1 MPTPLR
7 IGVNALYLIPGGV
20 GGTEIYLRNLLA
32 ALAQVDRRNQ
42 YFVFV
47 NRETGPDLCPK
58 TQNFQAVETGVRA
71 KFRPGRLI
79 WEQLGLPF
87 ATRKAKL
94 DVLFNAGFTTPW
106 MSSGARVTV
115 IHDLQHKRQ
124 PGNFGFFERMAW
136 NASVGLAVRRSSR
149 LVTVSDNSKRD
160 IEKFYEVEPEKI
172 HVVHHGVE
180 DSFRGLLSNRSF
192 GPSLLQE
199 AGLPEAPYLLAVS
212 TLHPHKNWDRLLE
225 AFERLRSQGQELD
238 LAICGLPG
246 KSWDIIHKRLEGSD
260 LEKHVHLLGWQPR
273 RCVIGLFKYAEAL
286 VFPSTF
292 EGFGMPVAEALTA
305 GVPVACSDI
314 APLREVAGDCASYFD
329 PSSSDAIADSIH
341 SLLGDAALRADM
353 AARGIERATQFTWR
367 RAAEQ
372 TLAVLLEAGRY

>member
-32 ALAQVDRRNQ
+32 ALAEVDKRNQ
-42 YFVFV
+42 YFIFV
-47 NRETGPDLCPK
+47 NRETGPELCPR
-58 TQNFQAVETGVRA
+58 TVNFHPVETGVRA

-79 WEQLGLPF
+79 WEQLGLPL
-87 ATRKAKL
+87 ATREAKL
-94 DVLFNAGFTTPW
+94 DVLFNAGFTAPW
-106 MSSGARVTV
+106 FSRGARVTV

-136 NASVGLAVRRSSR
+136 NASVGLAVRRSSHF
-149 LVTVSDNSKRD
+149 VTVSANSKRD
-160 IEKFYEVEPEKI
+160 IEKFYGVEPERI
-172 HVVHHGVE
+172 HVVQHGVE
-180 DSFRGLLSNRSF
+180 ESFRGLLNNRAF
-192 GPSLLQE
+192 GPSLLHE
-199 AGLPEAPYLLAVS
+199 AGMPEAPYLLAVS

-225 AFERLRSQGQELD
+225 AFERLRSQGHQLD
-238 LAICGLPG
+238 LAVCGLPG
-246 KSWDIIHKRLEGSD
+246 KSWDKISKRLRGSD
-260 LEKHVHLLGWQPR
+260 LEGHVHLLGWQSR
-273 RCVIGLFKYAEAL
+273 RCLIGLFKYAEAL

-314 APLREVAGDCASYFD
+314 APLREVAGDCATYFE
-329 PSSSDAIADSIH
+329 PTSSDAIADAIQR
-341 SLLGDAALRADM
+341 LLGNAGVRADM
-353 AARGIERATQFTWR
+353 AARGIERAAQYTWR

>member
-32 ALAQVDRRNQ
+32 SLAEVDKRNQ
-42 YFVFV
+42 YFIFV
-47 NRETGPDLCPK
+47 NRETGPELCPK
-58 TQNFQAVETGVRA
+58 AENFHAVETGVRA

-79 WEQLGLPF
+79 WEQLGLPL
-87 ATRKAKL
+87 ATSKAKL
-94 DVLFNAGFTTPW
+94 DVLFNAGFTSPW
-106 MSSGARVTV
+106 FSRGARVTV

-124 PGNFGFFERMAW
+124 PRNFGFFERMAW

-149 LVTVSDNSKRD
+149 FVTVSENSKSD
-160 IEKFYEVEPEKI
+160 IEKFYDVDSARVR
-172 HVVHHGVE
+172 VVQHGVE
-180 DSFRGLLSNRSF
+180 ESFRGLLNNPKF
-192 GPSLLQE
+192 GPSLLRE
-199 AGLPEAPYLLAVS
+199 AGLPEVPYLLAVS

-225 AFERLRSQGQELD
+225 AFERLRSQGHQLD
-238 LAICGLPG
+238 LAVCGLPG
-246 KSWDIIHKRLEGSD
+246 KSWDKVSKRLQGSD
-260 LEKHVHLLGWQPR
+260 LEQHVHLLGWQPR

-314 APLREVAGDCASYFD
+314 GPLREVAADCATYFE
-329 PSSSDAIADSIH
+329 PTSSDAIADAIQRV
-341 SLLGDAALRADM
+341 LGNAGLRADM
-353 AARGIERATQFTWR
+353 AARGMERATQFTWR